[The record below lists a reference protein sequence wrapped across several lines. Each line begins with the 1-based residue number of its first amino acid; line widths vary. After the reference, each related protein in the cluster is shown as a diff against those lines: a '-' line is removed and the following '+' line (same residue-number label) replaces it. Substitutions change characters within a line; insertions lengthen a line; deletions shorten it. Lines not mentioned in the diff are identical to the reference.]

1 MTVKFRN
8 FSIGVALAAI
18 IFAVPGCSLLA
29 GGATGAGVGYI
40 AGNTTNSP
48 GTAAAVGGLGGAAG
62 GALVGAAVGNPLV
75 GAAAGVIGGAATG
88 YMVKE
93 HQTGE

>member
-1 MTVKFRN
+1 MISKIRN
-8 FSIGVALAAI
+8 FSIGLILAAI
-18 IFAVPGCSLLA
+18 VFAVPGCSLLA

-48 GTAAAVGGLGGAAG
+48 GTAAAAGGLGGAAG

-75 GAAAGVIGGAATG
+75 GAAAGAVGGAATG
-88 YMVKE
+88 YMVKKNQE
-93 HQTGE
+93 GQ